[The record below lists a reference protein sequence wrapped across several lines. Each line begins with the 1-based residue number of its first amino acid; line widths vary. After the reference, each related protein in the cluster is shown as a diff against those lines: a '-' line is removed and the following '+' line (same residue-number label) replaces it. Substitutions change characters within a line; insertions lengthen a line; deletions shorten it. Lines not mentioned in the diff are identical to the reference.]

1 MLQVWPPKNKKQTNK
16 KQTKKPNKQTKLL
29 HHQCTVKRM
38 KRQATDWEK
47 LFSKHL
53 ADKELVSKIYKELLQ
68 VNNKKTGVP
77 IMAQLVKNLTSVPS
91 LASLTGLS
99 TGGAAVAVA
108 VAPI

>member
-1 MLQVWPPKNKKQTNK
+1 
-16 KQTKKPNKQTKLL
+16 
-29 HHQCTVKRM
+29 M

-108 VAPI
+108 VAPIWPLALELPYATCVVLKKKQKREKLK